1 MANSRS
7 SSPRKSAS
15 VRKKAK
21 PPVARAGK
29 KTPATKKTA
38 AKKTTTAAGGRREQN
53 KEATRARIVTAALE
67 LFERQGFER
76 TTTKEIARRARVAE
90 GTVFNYF
97 ETKEDIALHFFEL
110 EVEHAIAAVRANKEL
125 KTAPLEERLF
135 ALLEAQFEYL
145 APYESFIGAAFLRA
159 LRPASKL
166 GFSADA
172 MALRAR
178 YLAFVQELIDDA
190 LPSRHRLWHVS
201 LFGPHAFWIFY
212 VGVLLFWL
220 GDVSPGKEAT
230 LAFVDRALRAGAAI
244 LRSETGDA

>member
-1 MANSRS
+1 MAARR
-7 SSPRKSAS
+7 PTTTRKA
-15 VRKKAK
+15 AAHK
-21 PPVARAGK
+21 PAAPK
-29 KTPATKKTA
+29 SA
-38 AKKTTTAAGGRREQN
+38 AKKRTPTSHAVGASAGKREQN
-53 KEATRARIVTAALE
+53 KESTRKRIVTAALE
-67 LFERQGFER
+67 LFEKQGFDN

-97 ETKEDIALHFFEL
+97 ETKEDIALHFFQL
-110 EVEHAIAAVRANKEL
+110 EVEHAIAAVRGNAYL

-166 GFSADA
+166 GFSTDA
-172 MALRAR
+172 MAMRSR

-190 LPSRHRLWHVS
+190 LPKRHRAWHVS

-220 GDVSPGKEAT
+220 GDSSPGKEAT
-230 LAFVDRALRAGAAI
+230 LAFVDRALRAGASI
-244 LRSETGDA
+244 LRSEADDA